1 MIRQVDLVSYLPPFM
16 KAYKE
21 PVAAL
26 DAENPEFYLMWSAVD
41 RVLRNRFIETADE
54 YGLSRYEKML
64 GIYPSAEDTLE
75 SRRSRVRSK
84 WFNKIPYTMKTL
96 LSKLEV
102 LCGDTDFIL
111 THNFNVG
118 YTLTIQT
125 ALEKFGQVEEL
136 ESILREMLPENI
148 VVESTNNILWDA
160 EGFLLFGGGVCAV
173 SVYTLSNDF
182 RETLEVQ
189 GTLNTGGGILTVAQ
203 HTISNDFKE
212 SITATGDAKAAS
224 GLVTVDF
231 FEIKSD

>member
-1 MIRQVDLVSYLPPFM
+1 MIRQVDLASYLPPFM

-160 EGFLLFGGGVCAV
+160 EGFLLFSGGVCAV
-173 SVYTLSNDF
+173 SIYTLSNDF

-212 SITATGDAKAAS
+212 SITASGDAKAAS

>member
-160 EGFLLFGGGVCAV
+160 EGFLLFSGGVCAV
-173 SVYTLSNDF
+173 SIYTLSNDF

-212 SITATGDAKAAS
+212 SLTVAGDAKAAS

>member
-84 WFNKIPYTMKTL
+84 WFNKIPYTMTTL

-160 EGFLLFGGGVCAV
+160 EGFLLFSGGVCAV
-173 SVYTLSNDF
+173 SIYTLSNDF

-212 SITATGDAKAAS
+212 SITVAGDAKAAS

>member
-1 MIRQVDLVSYLPPFM
+1 
-16 KAYKE
+16 
-21 PVAAL
+21 
-26 DAENPEFYLMWSAVD
+26 
-41 RVLRNRFIETADE
+41 
-54 YGLSRYEKML
+54 
-64 GIYPSAEDTLE
+64 
-75 SRRSRVRSK
+75 
-84 WFNKIPYTMKTL
+84 MKTL

-102 LCGDTDFIL
+102 LCGDTDFTL

-160 EGFLLFGGGVCAV
+160 DGFLLFSGGVCAV
-173 SVYTLSNDF
+173 SIYTLSNDF

-212 SITATGDAKAAS
+212 SITAAGDAKAAS

>member
-102 LCGDTDFIL
+102 LCGDTDFTL

-160 EGFLLFGGGVCAV
+160 DGFLLFSGGVCVV
-173 SVYTLSNDF
+173 SIYTLSNDF

-212 SITATGDAKAAS
+212 SITAAGDAKAAS

>member
-1 MIRQVDLVSYLPPFM
+1 
-16 KAYKE
+16 
-21 PVAAL
+21 
-26 DAENPEFYLMWSAVD
+26 
-41 RVLRNRFIETADE
+41 
-54 YGLSRYEKML
+54 
-64 GIYPSAEDTLE
+64 
-75 SRRSRVRSK
+75 
-84 WFNKIPYTMKTL
+84 MKTL

-102 LCGDTDFIL
+102 LCGDTDFTL

-160 EGFLLFGGGVCAV
+160 DGFLLFSGGVCAV
-173 SVYTLSNDF
+173 SIYTLSNDF
-182 RETLEVQ
+182 GESHEVHGTAAFSGGIGYTDVQQITDAIRETLEVQ

-212 SITATGDAKAAS
+212 SITASGDAKAAS
-224 GLVTVDF
+224 SLVTVDF

>member
-160 EGFLLFGGGVCAV
+160 EGFLLFSGGVCAV
-173 SVYTLSNDF
+173 SIYTLSNDF

-212 SITATGDAKAAS
+212 SITVAGDAKAAS

>member
-102 LCGDTDFIL
+102 LCGDTDFTL

-160 EGFLLFGGGVCAV
+160 DGFLLFSGGVCAV
-173 SVYTLSNDF
+173 SIYTLSNDF

-212 SITATGDAKAAS
+212 SITAAGDAKAAS